1 MISNYIIYLST
12 LSNIEKNNYLL
23 YIAIF
28 FITIL
33 LICGILTFIKNKFID
48 NNKNTLFQKIL
59 KKL

>member
-12 LSNIEKNNYLL
+12 LSNTEKNNYLL

>member
-12 LSNIEKNNYLL
+12 LANIEKNNYLL